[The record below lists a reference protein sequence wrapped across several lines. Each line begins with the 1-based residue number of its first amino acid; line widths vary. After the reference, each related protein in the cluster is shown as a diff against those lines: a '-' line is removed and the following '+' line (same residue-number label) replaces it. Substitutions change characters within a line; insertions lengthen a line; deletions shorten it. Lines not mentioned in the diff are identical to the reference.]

1 MDFLCIKQ
9 KASQFLKIQGVVKQK
24 KLKKIMKSSNSN
36 NIFSNLKYDLPASI
50 VVFLVAVPLCLGI
63 ALASGAPLFSGI
75 IAGIV
80 GGIIVGALSGSQ
92 LGVSGPAA
100 GLAVIVL
107 TAIQELGAFEIF
119 LMAVVLGGVIQLALG
134 FAKAGIIGYYFPSS
148 VIKGMLSGIGII
160 IILKQ
165 IPHAFGYDK
174 DYEGSLAFNQP
185 DGHNTFSELYYM
197 FEAISPG
204 ALIITALSILI
215 LILWEQ
221 PFMKK
226 IRLFQIVQGPLIV
239 VSLGIGLNLFFQ
251 NFPNL
256 ALNPDQMVAIPV
268 AETLGGF
275 FDQFTFPD
283 FSQIGNAAVWTTAVT
298 LAVVASLETLLCLEA
313 TDKLDPFK
321 RVTPANQE
329 LKAQGVGNIIS
340 GLIGGLPITQVIVRS
355 STNIQSGGRTKM
367 SAIFHGFILLGC
379 AMAIPVVLNLI
390 PLASLA
396 AILFLVGYKL
406 AKPALF
412 KQMYQLG
419 KRHFVPFVTTILGI
433 VFTDLL
439 IGIGIG
445 LVVAIFYILY
455 NNYKK
460 PFLFESDK
468 HIKDGTIHLELAE
481 DVTFI
486 NKASIQR
493 TLSQIPDGAKVIID
507 ASKSVHIDQDVV
519 EIIEEFKTN
528 AQYRDIE
535 LELID
540 VESGYIK
547 NQAREVEHAL
557 ANNMISTNRKVELN
571 N

>member
-1 MDFLCIKQ
+1 MNPEK
-9 KASQFLKIQGVVKQK
+9 
-24 KLKKIMKSSNSN
+24 NSM
-36 NIFSNLKYDLPASI
+36 FANLKHDLPASI
-50 VVFLVAVPLCLGI
+50 IVFLVAVPLCLGI

-80 GGIIVGALSGSQ
+80 GGIVAGALSGSQ

-107 TAIQELGAFEIF
+107 TAIQELGAFDIF
-119 LMAVVLGGVIQLALG
+119 LMAVVIGGIFQLLLG

-165 IPHAFGYDK
+165 IPHAVGYDK
-174 DYEGSLAFNQP
+174 DYEGNLSFNQP
-185 DGHNTFSELYYM
+185 DGHNTFSELFYM
-197 FEAISPG
+197 FDAMNMGAIVITAISM
-204 ALIITALSILI
+204 LI

-221 PFMKK
+221 SFMKK
-226 IRLFQIVQGPLIV
+226 IKLFQLVQGPLV
-239 VSLGIGLNLFFQ
+239 VVGLGIVLNLIFQ
-251 NFPNL
+251 NIPSL
-256 ALNPDQMVAIPV
+256 ALSAEQVVKIPV
-268 AETLGGF
+268 PDSINGF
-275 FDQFTFPD
+275 FNQFTFPD
-283 FSQIGNAAVWTTAVT
+283 YGSITSPAVWVT
-298 LAVVASLETLLCLEA
+298 GITIAVVASLETLLCLEA

-329 LKAQGVGNIIS
+329 LKAQGVANIVS

-367 SAIFHGFILLGC
+367 SAIIHGVILLGS
-379 AMAIPVVLNLI
+379 AMAIPALLNLI

-406 AKPALF
+406 AKPVLF
-412 KQMYQLG
+412 KQMYALG
-419 KRHFVPFVTTILGI
+419 KSHFVPFMVTILGI

-439 IGIGIG
+439 MGIGMG
-445 LVVAIFYILY
+445 LAVAIFYVLY

-460 PFLFESDK
+460 PFLFEK
-468 HIKDGTIHLELAE
+468 GTHMKDGVLRLELAE

-507 ASKSVHIDQDVV
+507 ASKTINIDYDVV
-519 EIIEEFKTN
+519 EIIDEFEIN
-528 AQYRDIE
+528 AKHRDIDFTMIE
-535 LELID
+535 RKRKGVNNQTKK
-540 VESGYIK
+540 VE
-547 NQAREVEHAL
+547 NAF
-557 ANNMISTNRKVELN
+557 ANNLLSLKEKTVPM
-571 N
+571 